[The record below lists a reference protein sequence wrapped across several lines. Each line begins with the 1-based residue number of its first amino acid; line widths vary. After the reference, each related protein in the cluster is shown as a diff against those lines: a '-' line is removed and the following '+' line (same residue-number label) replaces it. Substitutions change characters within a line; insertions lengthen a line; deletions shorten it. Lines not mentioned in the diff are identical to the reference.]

1 MTSIVRWSVDK
12 VGRRRSWDTAA
23 RCGPRGTGRGAGRAS
38 PGQLGPR
45 GGRAGSRRAWGSPE
59 GGRLDALRH
68 LGPWPPRA
76 SPGRP
81 PRGGGRPRAGSPP
94 PRHRVCDT
102 SRPGPGCT
110 GGTVACARGPHGVTG
125 CPVPAP
131 GTVGGGRWLQSKSSE
146 QSPGRWGAA
155 PRRPRAP
162 RGPPAGRRRWRGL
175 PRACRGVRAGAD
187 VASFSVGSVGVSNYI
202 YFHKLELCFI

>member
-1 MTSIVRWSVDK
+1 MWS
-12 VGRRRSWDTAA
+12 
-23 RCGPRGTGRGAGRAS
+23 PRDWEGSGEG

-131 GTVGGGRWLQSKSSE
+131 GTVGGGGAGYRARVASRALGGGVRL
-146 QSPGRWGAA
+146 PAGLGLPAA
-155 PRRPRAP
+155 PQRAV
-162 RGPPAGRRRWRGL
+162 GAGGGSLAPAGESELVLML
-175 PRACRGVRAGAD
+175 PLFQWE
-187 VASFSVGSVGVSNYI
+187 ASV
-202 YFHKLELCFI
+202 

>member
-1 MTSIVRWSVDK
+1 MVPA
-12 VGRRRSWDTAA
+12 GL
-23 RCGPRGTGRGAGRAS
+23 GGERGGQAQAS
-38 PGQLGPR
+38 S
-45 GGRAGSRRAWGSPE
+45 GRAGGERGH
-59 GGRLDALRH
+59 GG
-68 LGPWPPRA
+68 
-76 SPGRP
+76 
-81 PRGGGRPRAGSPP
+81 RGGGRRAGASTLSAIWA
-94 PRHRVCDT
+94 RG
-102 SRPGPGCT
+102 RPGRRRAELRVEEDGPGPAARRPVTACVT
-110 GGTVACARGPHGVTG
+110 RHGPGRGAQAGLWRVHVGRTVSPGARCPPLGPS
-125 CPVPAP
+125 
-131 GTVGGGRWLQSKSSE
+131 GGGRWLQSKSSE

>member
-12 VGRRRSWDTAA
+12 VGRSRSWDTAA

-45 GGRAGSRRAWGSPE
+45 GGRAGSRRAWGRPE

-76 SPGRP
+76 SPGRA

-131 GTVGGGRWLQSKSSE
+131 GTVGGGGAGYRARVASRALGGGVRL
-146 QSPGRWGAA
+146 PAGLGLPAA
-155 PRRPRAP
+155 PQRAV
-162 RGPPAGRRRWRGL
+162 GAGGGSLAPAGESGL
-175 PRACRGVRAGAD
+175 VLMLPLFQWE
-187 VASFSVGSVGVSNYI
+187 ASV
-202 YFHKLELCFI
+202 